1 MASQGIAE
9 QVADSPQA
17 RQAEMA
23 RRVWSA
29 GDFARVGARLVLVGE
44 LLARSVDVH
53 AGERVLGAGAGAG
66 NAAISAARRSAQVT
80 ASDIVESLLETARTR
95 AEVEGLSLA
104 TTVAD
109 AQALPFEDG
118 AFDVVLSTFGLMFA
132 PTSSARPTS
141 CCACAG
147 PGRSRVLR
155 MRLSSRAKS
164 VIAQITHRGIQV
176 QAYSCEQ
183 DGWLSRAGIRLLATR
198 D

>member
-53 AGERVLGAGAGAG
+53 AGERVLGAG